1 MSYTLRPLADGRAL
15 SKGNIR
21 GRAPPSKWALSMHRI
36 REPNWKG
43 EMRMA
48 TLSVLKFNDPNGA
61 DRVLIALQGL
71 QERQMITLEDAAVVS
86 WPQGNRKPKT
96 RELHSMAGVGAMSGA
111 FWGFL
116 FGLIFFVPFLGAAI
130 GAGMGA
136 LSGSMTDVGIDEDF
150 IKQVRE
156 KVTEGTSALFALTS
170 GATAPDK
177 VIDELKQYDF
187 EIISTN
193 LPEEQEN
200 KLREAFAQE

>member
-1 MSYTLRPLADGRAL
+1 L
-15 SKGNIR
+15 
-21 GRAPPSKWALSMHRI
+21 
-36 REPNWKG
+36 
-43 EMRMA
+43 A

-71 QERQMITLEDAAVVS
+71 EERQMINLQDAAVVS
-86 WPQGNRKPKT
+86 WPQGNKKPKT
-96 RELHSMAGVGAMSGA
+96 RELHGTAGMGAMSGA

-116 FGLIFFVPFLGAAI
+116 LGLIFFVPFLGAAI

-136 LSGSMTDVGIDEDF
+136 LTGSMADVGIDEDF

-156 KVTEGTSALFALTS
+156 KVTPGTSALFALTS
-170 GATAPDK
+170 GATAPER
-177 VIDELKQYDF
+177 VIDELRQYDF

>member
-1 MSYTLRPLADGRAL
+1 
-15 SKGNIR
+15 
-21 GRAPPSKWALSMHRI
+21 
-36 REPNWKG
+36 
-43 EMRMA
+43 MA

-61 DRVLIALQGL
+61 DRVLIALQGM
-71 QERQMITLEDAAVVS
+71 QEREMITLEDAAVVS
-86 WPQGNRKPKT
+86 WPQGNKKPRT
-96 RELHSMAGVGAMSGA
+96 RQLTSTSGVGAMGGA

-136 LSGSMTDVGIDEDF
+136 LTGSMADVGIDDDF

-177 VIDELKQYDF
+177 VVDELKAYDF

-193 LPEEQEN
+193 LPEEQEQ
-200 KLREAFAQE
+200 KLREVFAQE

>member
-1 MSYTLRPLADGRAL
+1 
-15 SKGNIR
+15 
-21 GRAPPSKWALSMHRI
+21 
-36 REPNWKG
+36 
-43 EMRMA
+43 MA
-48 TLSVLKFNDPNGA
+48 TLSVLKFNDPGGA
-61 DRVLIALQGL
+61 DRVMIALQGM
-71 QERQMITLEDAAVVS
+71 QERELITLQDAAVVS

-96 RELHSMAGVGAMSGA
+96 HQLHSTAGAEAGWGA

-136 LSGSMTDVGIDEDF
+136 ATGSLADVGISDDF

-170 GATAPDK
+170 GATVDK
-177 VIDELKQYDF
+177 VVDELKQYDF

-193 LPEEQEN
+193 LPEEQE
-200 KLREAFAQE
+200 KQLREAFAQE

>member
-1 MSYTLRPLADGRAL
+1 
-15 SKGNIR
+15 
-21 GRAPPSKWALSMHRI
+21 
-36 REPNWKG
+36 
-43 EMRMA
+43 MA
-48 TLSVLKFNDPNGA
+48 TLSVLKFTDPYGA
-61 DRVLIALQGL
+61 DRVLLALQGL
-71 QERQMITLEDAAVVS
+71 QEQQMINLEDAAVVS
-86 WPQGNRKPKT
+86 WPQGNKKPTT
-96 RELHSMAGVGAMSGA
+96 RQLHGGSGALGGA

-130 GAGMGA
+130 GAAIGA
-136 LSGSMTDVGIDEDF
+136 GSMADVGIDDDF

-177 VIDELKQYDF
+177 IIDELKQYDF

>member
-1 MSYTLRPLADGRAL
+1 
-15 SKGNIR
+15 
-21 GRAPPSKWALSMHRI
+21 
-36 REPNWKG
+36 
-43 EMRMA
+43 MA
-48 TLSVLKFNDPNGA
+48 TLSVLKSNDPYGA
-61 DRVLIALQGL
+61 DRVLLALQGL
-71 QERQMITLEDAAVVS
+71 QEQQLITLEDAAVVS
-86 WPQGNRKPKT
+86 WPQGNKKPTT
-96 RELHSMAGVGAMSGA
+96 RQLHSTAGTGALGGA

-136 LSGSMTDVGIDEDF
+136 LTGSMADVGISDDF

-177 VIDELKQYDF
+177 IVDELRQYEF

-193 LPEEQEN
+193 LPEDQERQ
-200 KLREAFAQE
+200 LREAFAQA